1 MGFLQIL
8 IVTPKDDSTCQ
19 SIAAI
24 AKSLDWTV
32 NRVSSSEEMLECFH
46 KGNGLVPAVALVDCR
61 YQHDKTVDAHEIAR
75 YVVRF
80 CRSDP
85 KHRRCVH
92 GRQLRSSSKFPLAF
106 CTTRIFSRILKS
118 LSYYIFCFIVPSRY
132 RASRNK
138 SKLHFF

>member
-1 MGFLQIL
+1 M
-8 IVTPKDDSTCQ
+8 TPKDDSTCQ
-19 SIAAI
+19 SIAAT

-80 CRSDP
+80 CRSDQ
-85 KHRRCVH
+85 KHRRV
-92 GRQLRSSSKFPLAF
+92 
-106 CTTRIFSRILKS
+106 CTRTAAKIGFKIPVSPM
-118 LSYYIFCFIVPSRY
+118 YD
-132 RASRNK
+132 
-138 SKLHFF
+138 